1 MTGAAAQDCGQHS
14 GRTVLA
20 IALAGFASFWL
31 LFGAQPLLPQ
41 IAREFGVTPAAAS
54 LSISAATAAMALLL
68 IPVSLLGD
76 RHGRERL
83 MRAGVLGA
91 AVFTLLS
98 ALVPDFPLMLACR
111 LGTGICVAAVPASAL
126 AHLGEEIPVHQR
138 SRAIGL
144 YISAN
149 ALGGMLGRLLG
160 SLVTQWLDWRAGLL
174 AQGLLGAGL
183 ALAFWRLLPPA
194 RQFSSRTLAPAALLR
209 DLRRVYTATPLPWI
223 FGVAFL
229 VMGSFIG
236 VYNYLGFRLAAPP
249 YSLEPAVSGSIFML
263 YSIGSLASA
272 WAGSQSQRLGELR
285 TMLMMSG
292 CMLAGLLLT
301 LLTPLTF
308 VIAGLACFTF
318 GVFALHAVASA
329 WVGHKAGERRGL
341 VSALYLSS
349 YHFGGSVIGSAA
361 GWAWTHHG
369 WPGIVSAL
377 ASCVLLVT
385 VTIAGLRVSERGKP
399 G

>member
-1 MTGAAAQDCGQHS
+1 MAWAS
-14 GRTVLA
+14 GHESRTVLA

-41 IAREFGVTPAAAS
+41 IAREFGITAAAAS

-91 AVFTLLS
+91 AFFTLLS
-98 ALVPDFPLMLACR
+98 ALAPDFPLMLACR
-111 LGTGICVAAVPASAL
+111 LLTGICVAAVPASAL
-126 AHLGEEIPVHQR
+126 AHLGEEIPVSQR

-149 ALGGMLGRLLG
+149 AIGGMLGRLVG
-160 SLVTQWLDWRAGLL
+160 SLITQWLDWRAGMLV
-174 AQGLLGAGL
+174 QGLLGTGL
-183 ALAFWRLLPPA
+183 ALAFWRLLPAA
-194 RQFSSRTLAPAALLR
+194 RHFTARTLEPAVLLR
-209 DLRRVYTATPLPWI
+209 DLRQIYQATQLPWM

-263 YSIGSLASA
+263 YSVGSLASA
-272 WAGSQSQRLGELR
+272 WAGSHSQRLGELR
-285 TMLMMSG
+285 LMLMMG
-292 CMLAGLLLT
+292 LCMLTGLLLT
-301 LLTPLTF
+301 LLTPLVF
-308 VIAGLACFTF
+308 VIAGLALFTF

-329 WVGHKAGERRGL
+329 WVGQQAGGRRGL

-349 YHFGGSVIGSAA
+349 YHLGGSVIGSAV
-361 GWAWTHHG
+361 GWAWTDHG
-369 WPGIVSAL
+369 WTGIVTAL
-377 ASCVLLVT
+377 AACVMSVI
-385 VTIAGLRVSERGKP
+385 VTIAGLQVAQGKRRQD
-399 G
+399 

>member
-1 MTGAAAQDCGQHS
+1 MAWNS
-14 GRTVLA
+14 GHEARTVLA
-20 IALAGFASFWL
+20 IALAGFSSFWL
-31 LFGAQPLLPQ
+31 LFGVQPLLPR
-41 IAREFGVTPAAAS
+41 IAQEFGVTPATAS
-54 LSISAATAAMALLL
+54 LSISASTAAMALLL

-76 RHGRERL
+76 RLGREGL

-98 ALVPDFPLMLACR
+98 AIAPDFSLMLACR

-126 AHLGEEIPVHQR
+126 AHLGEEIPPSQR

-149 ALGGMLGRLLG
+149 AIGGMLGRLVG

-174 AQGLLGAGL
+174 VQGLFGALL
-183 ALAFWRLLPPA
+183 ALAFWSILPAA
-194 RQFSSRTLAPAALLR
+194 RQFASRTLAPAVLLQ
-209 DLRRVYTATPLPWI
+209 DLWRIYGVSRLPWM
-223 FGVAFL
+223 FVVGFL

-249 YSLEPAVSGSIFML
+249 YSLEPAISGSIFML

-285 TMLMMSG
+285 TMLLMSL

-301 LLTPLTF
+301 LLTPLAF
-308 VIAGLACFTF
+308 VIAGLAMFTF

-329 WVGHKAGERRGL
+329 WVGHQAGGRRGL

-349 YHFGGSVIGSAA
+349 YHLGGSLIGSAT
-361 GWAWTHHG
+361 GWSWAHQG
-369 WPGIVSAL
+369 WNGIVAAL
-377 ASCVLLVT
+377 ASCILLVT
-385 VTIAGLRVSERGKP
+385 VTIAGLQWMRARP
-399 G
+399 

>member
-1 MTGAAAQDCGQHS
+1 MASQASGS
-14 GRTVLA
+14 EGRTVLA
-20 IALAGFASFWL
+20 IALAGFSSFWL
-31 LFGAQPLLPQ
+31 LFGVQPLLPQ

-54 LSISAATAAMALLL
+54 LSIAAGTAAMALLL
-68 IPVSLLGD
+68 IPLSLLGD

-91 AVFTLLS
+91 AIFTLLS
-98 ALVPDFPLMLACR
+98 ALAPDFPLMLACR

-126 AHLGEEIPVHQR
+126 AHLGEEIAVQRR

-149 ALGGMLGRLLG
+149 AIGGMLGRLVGALI
-160 SLVTQWLDWRAGLL
+160 TQWLDWRAGLL

-183 ALAFWRLLPPA
+183 ALTFWRLLPAA
-194 RQFSSRTLAPAALLR
+194 RHFTSRTLAPAVLLR
-209 DLRRVYTATPLPWI
+209 DLLRLYTTRLPFM
-223 FGVAFL
+223 FGIAFL
-229 VMGSFIG
+229 VMGSFVG

-263 YSIGSLASA
+263 YSVGSLASA

-285 TMLMMSG
+285 VMLLMSG

-301 LLTPLTF
+301 LLTPLPF
-308 VIAGLACFTF
+308 VAAGLALFTF

-329 WVGHKAGERRGL
+329 WVGQQAGERRGL
-341 VSALYLSS
+341 VSALYLAS
-349 YHFGGSVIGSAA
+349 YHLGGSVIGSAVGWPWA
-361 GWAWTHHG
+361 RHGWA
-369 WPGIVSAL
+369 GIVVAL
-377 ASCVLLVT
+377 IGCLLPVT
-385 VTIAGLRVSERGKP
+385 VTIVCLRAWPARR
-399 G
+399 

>member
-1 MTGAAAQDCGQHS
+1 MAQQSGHE

-31 LFGAQPLLPQ
+31 LFGVQPLLPQ
-41 IAREFGVTPAAAS
+41 IAREFDVTPAAAS
-54 LSISAATAAMALLL
+54 LSVSAATAAMALLL
-68 IPVSLLGD
+68 IPFSLLGD
-76 RHGRERL
+76 RHRRERL

-98 ALVPDFPLMLACR
+98 ALAPDFSLMLACR
-111 LGTGICVAAVPASAL
+111 LGAGICVAAVPASAL

-149 ALGGMLGRLLG
+149 AIGGMLGRLVG
-160 SLVTQWLDWRAGLL
+160 SLITQWLDWRAGML

-183 ALAFWRLLPPA
+183 ALAFWRLLPAA
-194 RQFSSRTLAPAALLR
+194 RNFRARTLEPAVLLR
-209 DLRRVYTATPLPWI
+209 DLRHVYQATPLPWM

-236 VYNYLGFRLAAPP
+236 VYNYLGFRLAAAP
-249 YSLEPAVSGSIFML
+249 YSLEPAISGSIFML
-263 YSIGSLASA
+263 YSVGSLASA
-272 WAGSQSQRLGELR
+272 WAGSHSQRLGELR
-285 TMLMMSG
+285 LMVMMG
-292 CMLAGLLLT
+292 VCMLAGLLLT
-301 LLTPLTF
+301 LLTPLLF
-308 VIAGLACFTF
+308 VIAGLALFTF

-329 WVGHKAGERRGL
+329 WVGQKAGGRRGL

-349 YHFGGSVIGSAA
+349 YHLGGSVIGSAV
-361 GWAWTHHG
+361 GWAWAHYG
-369 WPGIVSAL
+369 WSGLVTAL
-377 ASCVLLVT
+377 ACCVMLVI
-385 VTIAGLRVSERGKP
+385 VTIACLRVADGKP
-399 G
+399 

>member
-1 MTGAAAQDCGQHS
+1 MTWQS
-14 GRTVLA
+14 GHEGRSVLA
-20 IALAGFASFWL
+20 IALAGFSSFWL

-68 IPVSLLGD
+68 IPFSLLGD

-98 ALVPDFPLMLACR
+98 ALVPDFLLMLLCR
-111 LGTGICVAAVPASAL
+111 LGVGICVAAVPASAL

-149 ALGGMLGRLLG
+149 ALGGMLGRLIG
-160 SLVTQWLDWRAGLL
+160 SLITQWLDWRAGML

-183 ALAFWRLLPPA
+183 ALAFWRLLPAA
-194 RQFSSRTLAPAALLR
+194 RHFSSRTLELAVLWRDLLR
-209 DLRRVYTATPLPWI
+209 IYQSTPLPWM
-223 FGVAFL
+223 FGVGFL
-229 VMGSFIG
+229 VMGTFIG
-236 VYNYLGFRLAAPP
+236 VYNYLSFRLAAPP
-249 YSLEPAVSGSIFML
+249 YSLKPAVSGSIFML

-285 TMLMMSG
+285 TMLMMSL
-292 CMLAGLLLT
+292 CMLVGLLLT
-301 LLTPLTF
+301 LLTPLVF
-308 VIAGLACFTF
+308 VIAGLALFTF

-329 WVGHKAGERRGL
+329 WVGQKAGDRRGL

-349 YHFGGSVIGSAA
+349 YHLGGSVIGSAV
-361 GWAWTHHG
+361 GWAWSHYG
-369 WPGIVSAL
+369 WPGIVTAL
-377 ASCVLLVT
+377 TSCVVLVS
-385 VTIAGLRVSERGKP
+385 VTIAGLRASDGKP
-399 G
+399 